1 MKSGFFLSGTAH
13 SLLIIFLFTNGLFSM
28 PDRKFEDLEKLDIM
42 ILSEAEFDA
51 ISSSPPIIENLSSP
65 NYKKLKT
72 PSQDLKLKNNEIE
85 KLSGINKHSVKKL
98 TLLEQP
104 DEIMKPL
111 LPLKDFIPEPTPTI
125 IKKLKNKEKIDLEFS
140 KLGNEINALVTPT
153 LNNPRSRDA
162 DRIDRIAS
170 NNKDTLDISD
180 NLTELTNEI
189 SEKTATTSENKEKLS
204 NKEATTKITP
214 DAQKNVEIVKG
225 LVEKS
230 NMPLSRSLP
239 EITTTSNESEALLL
253 EANLIKKFKPK
264 FNILLRDDKSFPFI
278 FIGNKDKWPQI
289 KRHRGKKSKDGFYFG
304 PFASAGSANWTIKMI
319 QKIFHLRVCDDT
331 VFKKRERPC
340 ILYQIKRCSGPCVG
354 YVGESDYKQTVD
366 DAIEFVSGKSRKI
379 QKSLSNQMERASED
393 LDFEKAA
400 ILRDRI
406 KSLNIIQS
414 SQRINE
420 ANLVEADVI
429 AGYKESGKTCIQVFF
444 YRSKQNWGNQAFFP
458 KHDPEE
464 NLNDI
469 INSFV
474 SQFYENKSVPSSI
487 ILSNEIKEKELIEK
501 TLTQKEGKQITIT
514 VAKKGTKLKV
524 INQAINNAKD
534 SLNRKLYESQNN
546 RDLFD
551 AVSKKFNL
559 ETNINLVEVYDN
571 SHIQGTNSVG
581 ALITYGDEGFVK
593 KRYRK
598 FNIKIQKNA
607 QDDYGMMKEVLNRR
621 FKRAVQE
628 KDNYLTFPDLV
639 LIDGGKGQY
648 SVAREAMNELGLHEI
663 PIVAIAKGKMRNSGN
678 ETFFH
683 NGKEFKFE
691 KNDPTLFFL
700 QRLRDESHRFAI
712 SAHRAKRKKGIS
724 KSLLDQ
730 IDGIGSIR
738 KRALL
743 NHFGSARAVE
753 SASLDEI
760 KSVDG
765 VEEKVAKKIYNFFHE

>member
-1 MKSGFFLSGTAH
+1 MESKFL
-13 SLLIIFLFTNGLFSM
+13 
-28 PDRKFEDLEKLDIM
+28 KK
-42 ILSEAEFDA
+42 EAM
-51 ISSSPPIIENLSSP
+51 ISSEIGKEVI
-65 NYKKLKT
+65 KK
-72 PSQDLKLKNNEIE
+72 E
-85 KLSGINKHSVKKL
+85 
-98 TLLEQP
+98 
-104 DEIMKPL
+104 
-111 LPLKDFIPEPTPTI
+111 LPLVP
-125 IKKLKNKEKIDLEFS
+125 KLPGVYQMLNSKGDILYVGKAKNLPNRLKS
-140 KLGNEINALVTPT
+140 YV
-153 LNNPRSRDA
+153 
-162 DRIDRIAS
+162 
-170 NNKDTLDISD
+170 
-180 NLTELTNEI
+180 
-189 SEKTATTSENKEKLS
+189 SEKNHIIRTERMLS
-204 NKEATTKITP
+204 QTKR
-214 DAQKNVEIVKG
+214 
-225 LVEKS
+225 L
-230 NMPLSRSLP
+230 

-319 QKIFHLRVCDDT
+319 QKIFHLRICDDT

-354 YVGESDYKQTVD
+354 YVEESDYKQTVD

-458 KHDPEE
+458 KHDPDE

-469 INSFV
+469 INSFI

-501 TLTQKEGKQITIT
+501 TLTLKEGKQITIT

-524 INQAINNAKD
+524 INQAINNAKE
-534 SLNRKLYESQNN
+534 SLNRKIYESQNN

-581 ALITYGDEGFVK
+581 ALITYGDEGFIK

-598 FNIKIQKNA
+598 
-607 QDDYGMMKEVLNRR
+607 

-663 PIVAIAKGKMRNSGN
+663 PIVAIAKGKQRNSGN

-700 QRLRDESHRFAI
+700 QRIRDESHRFAI

-730 IDGIGSIR
+730 IEGIGAVR
-738 KRALL
+738 KRSLL

-760 KSVDG
+760 KSVEG

>member
-1 MKSGFFLSGTAH
+1 M
-13 SLLIIFLFTNGLFSM
+13 
-28 PDRKFEDLEKLDIM
+28 
-42 ILSEAEFDA
+42 
-51 ISSSPPIIENLSSP
+51 ISS
-65 NYKKLKT
+65 
-72 PSQDLKLKNNEIE
+72 EIGKE
-85 KLSGINKHSVKKL
+85 V
-98 TLLEQP
+98 
-104 DEIMKPL
+104 
-111 LPLKDFIPEPTPTI
+111 
-125 IKKLKNKEKIDLEFS
+125 IKKELSLVP
-140 KLGNEINALVTPT
+140 KLPGVYRM
-153 LNNPRSRDA
+153 LN
-162 DRIDRIAS
+162 
-170 NNKDTLDISD
+170 
-180 NLTELTNEI
+180 
-189 SEKTATTSENKEKLS
+189 
-204 NKEATTKITP
+204 
-214 DAQKNVEIVKG
+214 
-225 LVEKS
+225 EKS
-230 NMPLSRSLP
+230 EILYVGKAKNLPNRLKSYVAEKNHIIRTERMLSQTRKL

-289 KRHRGKKSKDGFYFG
+289 KRHRGKKTKEGFYFG

-331 VFKKRERPC
+331 VFRNRERPC

-354 YVGESDYKQTVD
+354 NIEKKDYEQTVV

-379 QKSLSNQMERASED
+379 QKNLSTQMEKASEE
-393 LDFEKAA
+393 LDFEKAV

-406 KSLNIIQS
+406 KALNIIQS

-458 KHDPEE
+458 KHDPDE
-464 NLNDI
+464 NLGNI
-469 INSFV
+469 LNSFV

-487 ILSNEIKEKELIEK
+487 ILSQEIKEKILIEQ
-501 TLTQKEGKQITIT
+501 TLSQKESKQVNIS
-514 VAKKGTKLKV
+514 VAKKGSKLKV
-524 INQAINNAKD
+524 INQAIKNAKD
-534 SLNRKLYESQNN
+534 SLNRKLHETQNN
-546 RDLFD
+546 RELFESVV
-551 AVSKKFNL
+551 AKFNL
-559 ETNINLVEVYDN
+559 EININLIEVYDN

-581 ALITYGDEGFVK
+581 ALISYGDEGFIK

-598 FNIKIQKNA
+598 FNIKMKKNE
-607 QDDYGMMKEVLNRR
+607 QDDYGMMKEVLTRR
-621 FKRAVQE
+621 FKKAVQE
-628 KDNYLTFPDLV
+628 KEGHLSFPDLIFV
-639 LIDGGKGQY
+639 DGGKGQY
-648 SVAREAMNELGLHEI
+648 SVARETLNELGLHDI
-663 PIVAIAKGKMRNSGN
+663 PLIAIAKGKFRNSGN

-683 NGKEFKFE
+683 NGKEYKFS

-700 QRLRDESHRFAI
+700 QRIRDESHRFAI
-712 SAHRAKRKKGIS
+712 SAHRARRKKGIS

-730 IDGIGSIR
+730 IEGIGSIR

-760 KSVDG
+760 KSVEG

>member
-1 MKSGFFLSGTAH
+1 M
-13 SLLIIFLFTNGLFSM
+13 
-28 PDRKFEDLEKLDIM
+28 
-42 ILSEAEFDA
+42 
-51 ISSSPPIIENLSSP
+51 LSSDIGKDVI
-65 NYKKLKT
+65 KKEL
-72 PSQDLKLKNNEIE
+72 PLIPKLPGVYRMLNSKNEILYVG
-85 KLSGINKHSVKKL
+85 KAKN
-98 TLLEQP
+98 
-104 DEIMKPL
+104 
-111 LPLKDFIPEPTPTI
+111 LPNRLK
-125 IKKLKNKEKIDLEFS
+125 S
-140 KLGNEINALVTPT
+140 YV
-153 LNNPRSRDA
+153 
-162 DRIDRIAS
+162 
-170 NNKDTLDISD
+170 
-180 NLTELTNEI
+180 
-189 SEKTATTSENKEKLS
+189 SEKNHIIRTERMLS
-204 NKEATTKITP
+204 QTKR
-214 DAQKNVEIVKG
+214 
-225 LVEKS
+225 L
-230 NMPLSRSLP
+230 

-253 EANLIKKFKPK
+253 EANLIKKYKPK

-278 FIGNKDKWPQI
+278 FIGNNEKWPQI
-289 KRHRGKKSKDGFYFG
+289 KKHRGKKTKEGFFFG

-331 VFKKRERPC
+331 VFKNRKRPC

-354 YVGESDYKQTVD
+354 YINNDEYKQTVD

-379 QKSLSNQMERASED
+379 QKNLSKQMEKASEE
-393 LDFEKAA
+393 LDFEKAT

-420 ANLVEADVI
+420 ANLLEADVI

-458 KHDPEE
+458 KHDPDE
-464 NLNDI
+464 NLKEI
-469 INSFV
+469 LKSFIV
-474 SQFYENKSVPSSI
+474 QFYENKSIPKSI
-487 ILSNEIKEKELIEK
+487 ILNEEINEKALIEK
-501 TLTQKEGKQITIT
+501 TLSKKENKEINIS
-514 VAKKGTKLKV
+514 VAKKGSRLKV
-524 INQAINNAKD
+524 VNQAVRNAKD

-546 RDLFD
+546 KDLFD
-551 AVSKKFNL
+551 KVVKKFNL
-559 ETNINLVEVYDN
+559 ETNISLIEVYDN

-581 ALITYGDEGFVK
+581 ALIAFGEEGFIK

-598 FNIKIQKNA
+598 FNIKIEKNE

-621 FKRAVQE
+621 FKRAVEE
-628 KDNYLTFPDLV
+628 KENYLSFPDLV

-648 SVAREAMNELGLHEI
+648 STAREAMNELGLHEI
-663 PIVAIAKGKMRNSGN
+663 PILAIAKGKLRNSGN

-683 NGKEFKFE
+683 NGKEFKFL

-712 SAHRAKRKKGIS
+712 SAHRAKRKRAIS

-730 IDGIGSIR
+730 IEGIGTIR
-738 KRALL
+738 KRSLL

-760 KSVDG
+760 KTVEG

>member
-1 MKSGFFLSGTAH
+1 M
-13 SLLIIFLFTNGLFSM
+13 
-28 PDRKFEDLEKLDIM
+28 
-42 ILSEAEFDA
+42 
-51 ISSSPPIIENLSSP
+51 ISSETG
-65 NYKKLKT
+65 K
-72 PSQDLKLKNNEIE
+72 E
-85 KLSGINKHSVKKL
+85 V
-98 TLLEQP
+98 
-104 DEIMKPL
+104 
-111 LPLKDFIPEPTPTI
+111 
-125 IKKLKNKEKIDLEFS
+125 IKKELALIPKLPGVYRMLNEKGDILYVGKAKNLPNRLKSYVAEKNHIIRTERMLS
-140 KLGNEINALVTPT
+140 QTRKL
-153 LNNPRSRDA
+153 
-162 DRIDRIAS
+162 
-170 NNKDTLDISD
+170 
-180 NLTELTNEI
+180 
-189 SEKTATTSENKEKLS
+189 
-204 NKEATTKITP
+204 
-214 DAQKNVEIVKG
+214 
-225 LVEKS
+225 
-230 NMPLSRSLP
+230 

-253 EANLIKKFKPK
+253 EANLIKKYKPK

-278 FIGNKDKWPQI
+278 FIGNKDQWPQI
-289 KRHRGKKSKDGFYFG
+289 KRHRGKKTKEGFYFG

-331 VFKKRERPC
+331 VFKNRQRPC

-354 YVGESDYKQTVD
+354 YIEKDEYKKTVD

-379 QKSLSNQMERASED
+379 QKNLSDLMEKASEN
-393 LDFEKAA
+393 LEFEKAV

-420 ANLVEADVI
+420 ANLIEADVI

-458 KHDPEE
+458 KHDPDEK
-464 NLNDI
+464 LSDI
-469 INSFV
+469 LNSFV
-474 SQFYENKSVPSSI
+474 SQFYENKNVPTSI
-487 ILSNEIKEKELIEK
+487 ILSEEIKEKILIEK
-501 TLTQKEGKQITIT
+501 TLSQKEEKQINIS
-514 VAKKGTKLKV
+514 VAKKGSKLKV
-524 INQAINNAKD
+524 IQQAIKNAKD

-546 RDLFD
+546 KELFD
-551 AVSKKFNL
+551 SVASKFNL
-559 ETNINLVEVYDN
+559 ETSINLIEVYDN

-581 ALITYGDEGFVK
+581 ALIAYGDEGFIK

-598 FNIKIQKNA
+598 FNIKLEQNE
-607 QDDYGMMKEVLNRR
+607 QDDYGMMREVLNRR
-621 FKRAVQE
+621 FKRAIQE

-639 LIDGGKGQY
+639 LVDGGKGQY
-648 SVAREAMNELGLHEI
+648 SVARETLNELGLHDL
-663 PIVAIAKGKMRNSGN
+663 PIVAIAKGKFRNSGN

-700 QRLRDESHRFAI
+700 QRIRDESHRFAI

-730 IDGIGSIR
+730 IEGIGSIR

-760 KSVDG
+760 KSVEG
-765 VEEKVAKKIYNFFHE
+765 VEAKVAKKIYNFFHE